1 MGRVNFV
8 QRVRDRS
15 EADGV
20 CGTPSIRHID
30 VGPEPLPTMPDELR
44 ALLEEAT

>member
-30 VGPEPLPTMPDELR
+30 VSPEPLPTMPDELR